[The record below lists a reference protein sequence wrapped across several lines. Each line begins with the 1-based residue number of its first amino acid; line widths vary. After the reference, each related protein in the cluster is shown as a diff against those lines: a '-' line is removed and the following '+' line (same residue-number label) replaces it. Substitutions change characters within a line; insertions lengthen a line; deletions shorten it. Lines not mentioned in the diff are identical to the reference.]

1 MLHPPAFSKYLHSF
15 MIRLKN
21 TVLPYMYNMRFL
33 SDDAVRKKKYARTI
47 QYNKK
52 VVVPISG
59 I

>member
-33 SDDAVRKKKYARTI
+33 SDDAVRKKNMQEPYST
-47 QYNKK
+47 KK
-52 VVVPISG
+52 K
-59 I
+59 